1 MGFSLQAQNLKLLKD
16 IRPGSEGS
24 EPFFERN
31 TMAVGNKL
39 FFTAEEI
46 SGDESLFVT
55 DGTPAGTI
63 KLIDLND
70 FNNLTSYNN
79 KLIFIGRD
87 GNGNELWVSD
97 GTVAGTKILKDINP
111 GFLSGCAPASRP
123 MIEHNGN
130 LYFRAYKG
138 TQNKAGI
145 WRTDGTEAGTIELNS
160 ELSSSYQ
167 NDWFTIF
174 KDKLYFYGTSNLDK
188 PGKLHFFD
196 FSTNQIS
203 MIEDSFSG
211 ANEFEMSDLIVCG
224 DLLYFLANFAGAVK
238 FEPGVT
244 DGTPSGTKLLKDL
257 RAGDSNPFQIQCVGK
272 KAVMA
277 NLDFTYTSDGTGPG
291 TVSLGLWSDPRV
303 KFGPNKDT
311 SLLFFRAV
319 KPGSIGEELYVTDG
333 TLNGTR
339 LVKDIEPSTS
349 VTAESKVNNLVWYR
363 SKLYLTAQNT
373 TTGPRI
379 WVSDGSSSGTQP
391 LTNMADGKIVTNPNA
406 LTPFGDF
413 IFFFGNHSGLGSE
426 PSVVELGPSSIKSTG
441 EQLNS
446 LIILDH
452 DQNWLVSWDQ
462 NLNPGFIN
470 LYDLTGV
477 QVSSLILNSN
487 THSTE
492 LTKPAISGIYFIS
505 LVDQLGK
512 VIGIQKVAK

>member
-1 MGFSLQAQNLKLLKD
+1 
-16 IRPGSEGS
+16 
-24 EPFFERN
+24 
-31 TMAVGNKL
+31 
-39 FFTAEEI
+39 
-46 SGDESLFVT
+46 
-55 DGTPAGTI
+55 
-63 KLIDLND
+63 
-70 FNNLTSYNN
+70 
-79 KLIFIGRD
+79 
-87 GNGNELWVSD
+87 
-97 GTVAGTKILKDINP
+97 
-111 GFLSGCAPASRP
+111 
-123 MIEHNGN
+123 MIERSGY

-211 ANEFEMSDLIVCG
+211 TNEFEMSDLIVCG

-244 DGTPSGTKLLKDL
+244 DGTPVGTKLLKDL
-257 RAGDSNPFQIQCVGK
+257 RAGDSNPFQIQCVGR

-379 WVSDGSSSGTQP
+379 WVSDGSTSGTQP
-391 LTNMADGKIVTNPNA
+391 LTNMSDGKVVTNPNA

-413 IFFFGNHSGLGSE
+413 IFFLAA
-426 PSVVELGPSSIKSTG
+426 T
-441 EQLNS
+441 
-446 LIILDH
+446 
-452 DQNWLVSWDQ
+452 
-462 NLNPGFIN
+462 
-470 LYDLTGV
+470 
-477 QVSSLILNSN
+477 
-487 THSTE
+487 
-492 LTKPAISGIYFIS
+492 
-505 LVDQLGK
+505 VD
-512 VIGIQKVAK
+512 